1 MKHYEEEKT
10 YLEFGGEYV
19 YIDFDEITNVIRLEL
34 PKEEISDEDEEID
47 EDDTDEEGTPP
58 SQHGNITIDVVK
70 WEMINKMIDTVLDD
84 LSETDPTMGRKN
96 LDKLPVSFKI
106 AYNTLLNYNIIKIIE
121 E

>member
-34 PKEEISDEDEEID
+34 PKEEISDEEEVD
-47 EDDTDEEGTPP
+47 EDDSDEEGVPP
-58 SQHGNITIDVVK
+58 TQHGNITIDVVK
-70 WEMINKMIDTVLDD
+70 WEMINKMIDTILEDF
-84 LSETDPTMGRKN
+84 SEEDPTMGRKN
-96 LDKLPVSFKI
+96 LDKLSVSFKI

>member
-1 MKHYEEEKT
+1 MSTYAEEKT

-19 YIDFDEITNVIRLEL
+19 YIDFDEITNVIKLEP
-34 PKEEISDEDEEID
+34 PKEENDKPEDEED
-47 EDDTDEEGTPP
+47 EIIPP
-58 SQHGNITIDVVK
+58 SQFGNITIDVVK
-70 WEMINKMIDTVLDD
+70 WEMINKMIDTILDD
-84 LSETDPTMGRKN
+84 LSEEDPTMGRKN